1 MGKKGKS
8 ANKFRK
14 VEISHENIKK
24 ENLKA
29 YKGII
34 FFSLI
39 LLTIVIGTSYALF
52 STVRTSKKTVEVEAG
67 TFKISFLESNYINL
81 INTYP
86 MTDEEG
92 INTEGY
98 RFTITNEG
106 TLNGKYNISL
116 EESEENTLDKSYVK
130 YSIKEGDGTWSTPAL
145 LSNGTILLDNKLL
158 NSTDHVDY
166 ELKLW
171 LDEAAPNEVQGTKY
185 QAKIVVS
192 ATQTNANMVDVAQ
205 PIINLNGASV
215 MNIEQ
220 NTSFTDPGVSSIQ
233 DNEEIDISTVTKRY
247 EYFDGVNT
255 TEVETLDPSKIGTYY
270 IYYEVLDS
278 NENKGLAIRIVNV
291 YKTDTT
297 PPTITVVGEASM
309 VLDYGADYTDQGA
322 IAQDNIDGDLTSKIV
337 TVGEVNTQKEG
348 TQIIKYLIIDS
359 EGNTAS
365 AVRTVIVKRKYADV
379 SGNFVF
385 NKDLSDG
392 TKQVYDINIQS
403 SNTPLTYVIAS
414 NGEVPGEGD
423 YKTIEELETEGSAE
437 DGRLLFK
444 RNGDYVIWIKD
455 SKGEI
460 VSKELSVY
468 GIDISRP
475 TCIIGVPQ
483 YNNSDRLIFEKF
495 YRKYENINPTMTIV
509 DKGSIGVNIEKTI
522 RISCTDPVGIQE
534 SYLTDQ
540 SLTVT
545 NPDVLKIVDISAPSV
560 YQGGYQYTV
569 TVKGLKAGQSNIV
582 LAENSIFDK
591 AGNGNEETTYLRDY
605 IIGDIDTDIDEA
617 TLDFSGE
624 TTKKINVS
632 GRNLGNAIEFISSDE
647 SVVKVEKDGDK
658 TATDA
663 IMTAVA
669 PGSATITVVDLGS
682 MAKKI
687 INVKVVNTVNLT
699 FTKGEGV
706 ESLTSTS
713 LSCTAED
720 SMECEI
726 TLPSFTAKDGYEAIG
741 WNTDEYEGVGT
752 PSGST
757 ISVSKSDTYYAIANK
772 PQNENIKAVYT
783 YNQTAGAD
791 NYCVT
796 GEEAT
801 CQPNNCIETRTK
813 GTCPSGTII
822 KYAVND
828 SEDKIFYVVHDD
840 GRRMTLQQRENTIR
854 SQWYAESNDNTH
866 GPVTALDA
874 LDSATSGWTNVRTQK
889 YTMGT
894 TDFLAHSTFAGTNYA
909 SIYTQCHATYI
920 GACNMKTGY
929 NLAER
934 SSKARMI
941 TLQEVRITGCAG
953 PSEVASCP
961 IWMYNY
967 LQSSVD
973 NGGTMND
980 NTNGGGYHTMSTF
993 TGTQHDWWMMPQA
1006 YLSQIGTTNDNGIR
1020 AVIEIDK

>member
-67 TFKISFLESNYINL
+67 TFNIRFLESNYINL
-81 INTYP
+81 ENTYP

-92 INTEGY
+92 LNTEGY

-116 EESEENTLDKSYVK
+116 EEGEENTLDKSYIK
-130 YSIKEGDGTWSTPAL
+130 YSIKEGEGTWSTPAL

-158 NSTDHVDY
+158 NSTEHVDY

-171 LDEAAPNEVQGTKY
+171 LDESAPNEVQGTKY

-192 ATQTNANMVDVAQ
+192 ATQTNANIVDVAQ
-205 PIINLNGASV
+205 PIINLNGASI

-233 DNEEIDISTVTKRY
+233 DNEEIDVSRVTKRY

-255 TEVETLDPSKIGTYY
+255 IEVESLDTSKIGTYY

-309 VLDYGADYTDQGA
+309 VLEYGADYTDQGA

-337 TVGEVNTQKEG
+337 TIGEVNTKKEG

-403 SNTPLTYVIAS
+403 SNTPLTYVITS
-414 NGEVPGEGD
+414 DGEVPEESD

-475 TCIIGVPQ
+475 TCRIYLAPTLLDLDLYFQELWTLPYGSHFNIG
-483 YNNSDRLIFEKF
+483 
-495 YRKYENINPTMTIV
+495 
-509 DKGSIGVNIEKTI
+509 KGIEKRLGI
-522 RISCTDPVGIQE
+522 YCTDPVNIAE
-534 SYLTDQ
+534 SYLTNQLLPISNPEILEIVNIAAPIWYGDQ
-540 SLTVT
+540 AYYEVIVRGGKVGQTSLT
-545 NPDVLKIVDISAPSV
+545 
-560 YQGGYQYTV
+560 
-569 TVKGLKAGQSNIV
+569 
-582 LAENSIFDK
+582 LAENSIFDN
-591 AGNGNEETTYLRDY
+591 AGNGNGEKKVD
-605 IIGDIDTDIDEA
+605 IMVGDLEVDNEDV
-617 TLDFSGE
+617 TLDFSNE
-624 TTKKINVS
+624 ITKKIKTT
-632 GRNLGNAIEFISSDE
+632 GTNLGDMFKFISSDE

-669 PGSATITVVDLGS
+669 PGSATITVVDLSS

-687 INVKVVNTVNLT
+687 INVKVINTVNLT

-796 GEEAT
+796 GEETT
-801 CQPNNCIETRTK
+801 CQSNNCIETRTK

-828 SEDKIFYVVHDD
+828 SEDKVFYVVHDD
-840 GRRMTLQQRENTIR
+840 GRRMTLQQRENTIK
-854 SQWYAESNDNTH
+854 SPWYAESNDNTH

-909 SIYTQCHATYI
+909 SIYTQCHSASI
-920 GACNMKTGY
+920 VGACNMKTGY
-929 NLAER
+929 TLTER

-941 TLQEVRITGCAG
+941 TLQEARITGCAG
-953 PSEVASCP
+953 PSEAASCP

-967 LQSSVD
+967 LQSSVE

-980 NTNGGGYHTMSTF
+980 STNGGGYHTMSTF
-993 TGTQHDWWMMPQA
+993 TGTQHDWWMTPQA

>member
-8 ANKFRK
+8 ANKYRK
-14 VEISHENIKK
+14 VDISHENIKK
-24 ENLKA
+24 ENIKA

-39 LLTIVIGTSYALF
+39 LLTIVVGTSYALF

-92 INTEGY
+92 LNTEGY

-145 LSNGTILLDNKLL
+145 LSNGTLLLDNKLL
-158 NSTDHVDY
+158 NSTDHIDY

-171 LDEAAPNEVQGTKY
+171 LDESAPNEVQGTKY

-192 ATQTNANMVDVAQ
+192 ATQTNANTVDVSQ
-205 PIINLNGASV
+205 PVINLNGASI

-233 DNEEIDISTVTKRY
+233 DNEEIDVSTVTKRY

-255 TEVETLDPSKIGTYY
+255 IEVESLDTTKIGTFY

-291 YKTDTT
+291 YKPDTI
-297 PPTITVVGEASM
+297 PPTITVVGESTII
-309 VLDYGADYTDQGA
+309 LDYAADYTDQGA
-322 IAQDNIDGDLTSKIV
+322 VAQDNIDGDITSKIV
-337 TVGEVNTQKEG
+337 TIGEVNTQKEG

-403 SNTPLTYVIAS
+403 SNTPLTYVITS
-414 NGEVPGEGD
+414 NGEVPGQDD
-423 YKTIEELETEGSAE
+423 YKTIEELETEGSSE
-437 DGRLLFK
+437 DGRLIFK

-460 VSKELSVY
+460 INKELSIY
-468 GIDISRP
+468 GIDISKPSCRFYLDYVEP
-475 TCIIGVPQ
+475 DYELYSSFYNKYFIQEPHVRMEGSDLGVG
-483 YNNSDRLIFEKF
+483 FEK
-495 YRKYENINPTMTIV
+495 KLTI
-509 DKGSIGVNIEKTI
+509 E
-522 RISCTDPVGIQE
+522 CTDPVGMDE
-534 SYLTDQ
+534 TYLTDQ
-540 SLTVT
+540 LLSVT
-545 NPDVLKIVDISAPSV
+545 NPEVLEIVDISAPIRNQNDYV
-560 YQGGYQYTV
+560 YEITIR
-569 TVKGLKAGQSNIV
+569 GLKVGQSNIM

-591 AGNGNEETTYLRDY
+591 AGNGNEQTMNRRDY
-605 IIGDIDTDIDEA
+605 VVADIDTDVDEVV
-617 TLDFSGE
+617 LDFGGE

-632 GRNLGNAIEFISSDE
+632 GTNLGNIIEYISSDTN
-647 SVVKVEKDGDK
+647 VVKVEKDGDK
-658 TATDA
+658 TAINA

-669 PGSATITVVDLGS
+669 PGSATITVFDMSS

-687 INVKVVNTVNLT
+687 INVKVINTVNLT

-741 WNTDEYEGVGT
+741 WNTDDYEAVGT
-752 PSGST
+752 PSGSIIT
-757 ISVSKSDTYYAIANK
+757 VSKSDTYYAIAIPPENT
-772 PQNENIKAVYT
+772 NIKAAYT
-783 YNQTAGAD
+783 YNEETGAA

-801 CQPNNCIETRTK
+801 CQVNNCIETRTK

-828 SEDKIFYVVHDD
+828 SEDKIFYVLHDD
-840 GRRMTLQQRENTIR
+840 GRRMTAQQRENTVK
-854 SQWYAESNDNTH
+854 SAWYATAADNTH

-874 LDSATSGWTNVRTQK
+874 LDAATSSWTNVRNQK

-894 TDFLAHSTFAGTNYA
+894 TDFLSHSTFAGTQYA
-909 SIYTQCHATYI
+909 SIYTQCHSASTI

-929 NLAER
+929 TMDER
-934 SSKARMI
+934 TSKARFI
-941 TLQEVRITGCAG
+941 TVQEARAIGCGHA
-953 PSEVASCP
+953 PDKPNCP
-961 IWMYNY
+961 IFMYNY
-967 LQSSVD
+967 LNGSAE
-973 NGGTMND
+973 NGGTVSD
-980 NTNGGGYHTMSTF
+980 NTNGGFYHTMSAF
-993 TGTQHDWWMMPQA
+993 TGTQHDWYMTA
-1006 YLSQIGTTNDNGIR
+1006 GGYFSQISTTNNNGIR

>member
-67 TFKISFLESNYINL
+67 TFNIRFLESNYINL
-81 INTYP
+81 ENTYP

-92 INTEGY
+92 LNTEGY

-116 EESEENTLDKSYVK
+116 EEGEENTLDKSYIK
-130 YSIKEGDGTWSTPAL
+130 YSIKEGEGTWSTPAL

-158 NSTDHVDY
+158 NSTEHVDY

-171 LDEAAPNEVQGTKY
+171 LDESAPNEVQGTKY

-192 ATQTNANMVDVAQ
+192 ATQTNANIVDVAQ
-205 PIINLNGASV
+205 PNINLNGASI

-233 DNEEIDISTVTKRY
+233 DNEEIDVSTVTKRY

-255 TEVETLDPSKIGTYY
+255 IEVESLDTSKIGTYY

-278 NENKGLAIRIVNV
+278 NENKGLAIRIVNIF
-291 YKTDTT
+291 KPDTT
-297 PPTITVVGEASM
+297 PPTITVVGEASII
-309 VLDYGADYTDQGA
+309 LDYGADYTDQGA
-322 IAQDNIDGDLTSKIV
+322 IAQDNVDGDLTSKIV
-337 TVGEVNTQKEG
+337 IVGEVNTQKEG

-365 AVRTVIVKRKYADV
+365 AVRTIIVKRKYADV
-379 SGNFVF
+379 SG
-385 NKDLSDG
+385 DLVINERLS
-392 TKQVYDINIQS
+392 TPAKQVVDINITTA
-403 SNTPLTYVIAS
+403 NMPLSFVIATS
-414 NGEVPGEGD
+414 GETPSDSD
-423 YKTIEELETEGSAE
+423 YKLIEELQTEGSAE
-437 DGRLLFK
+437 DGRLIFK
-444 RNGDYVIWIKD
+444 RNGNYIVWIKD
-455 SKGEI
+455 SEGTVTKREI
-460 VSKELSVY
+460 GIYNIDMTKPNCKFNSFVSHHSEDFEFDFSSKETEGINNPETIPILSNDT
-468 GIDISRP
+468 IDHRIELY
-475 TCIIGVPQ
+475 CFDLVDIE
-483 YNNSDRLIFEKF
+483 EK
-495 YRKYENINPTMTIV
+495 
-509 DKGSIGVNIEKTI
+509 
-522 RISCTDPVGIQE
+522 
-534 SYLTDQ
+534 YLTDQ
-540 SLTVT
+540 MIKAT
-545 NPDVLKIVDISAPSV
+545 NPDVLKIVDISAPERQIDGNQFGYV
-560 YQGGYQYTV
+560 YDIYI
-569 TVKGLKAGQSNIV
+569 KGLKSGSSRLV
-582 LAENSIFDK
+582 LLSDVLSDK
-591 AGNGNEETTYLRDY
+591 VGNTNDEEMLSW
-605 IIGDIDTDIDEA
+605 DILVSELNVDDDNVV
-617 TLDFSGE
+617 LDLGGE
-624 TTKKINVS
+624 KTKKIEISGTNLYSRMVYRTSDANIVS
-632 GRNLGNAIEFISSDE
+632 VDTNG
-647 SVVKVEKDGDK
+647 V
-658 TATDA
+658 
-663 IMTAVA
+663 MTAKS
-669 PGSATITVVDLGS
+669 PGVATISVINPESYG
-682 MAKKI
+682 MKKI
-687 INVKVVNTVNLT
+687 TVKVVNTVNLT

-757 ISVSKSDTYYAIANK
+757 INVSKSETYYAIANK

-813 GTCPSGTII
+813 GTCLIGTII

-828 SEDKIFYVVHDD
+828 AEDKIFYVVHDD
-840 GRRMTLQQRENTIR
+840 GRRMTLQQRENTIK
-854 SQWYAESNDNTH
+854 SPWYVESNDNTH

-909 SIYTQCHATYI
+909 SIYTQCHSASI
-920 GACNMKTGY
+920 VGACNMKTGY
-929 NLAER
+929 TLTER

-941 TLQEVRITGCAG
+941 TLQEARITGCAG
-953 PSEVASCP
+953 PSEAASCP

-967 LQSSVD
+967 LQSSVE

-980 NTNGGGYHTMSTF
+980 STNGGGYHTMSTF
-993 TGTQHDWWMMPQA
+993 TGTQHDWWMTPQA